1 MSLLDLGSLA
11 EGLQKGLLNYQQQ
24 QDRKRQI
31 QNETQDRVNKNLE
44 FQASLKKQG
53 LLKDDSGGLQY
64 DPVEQTKRT
73 VDAYEGMDKLAKS
86 GYFPKYDEKGLLSG
100 FNEDPAKF
108 KDYQN
113 ARKNPLEEELTRAK
127 INELNSQATKNLAGK
142 NSGVLTKGNE
152 NVDKAFAKEYV
163 DYQLMGGK
171 QKVQKNINEFK
182 DIIKDLESGKRLTGP
197 GTGFLANHPSIGG
210 VLNPDAVK
218 TYDRVRAIVN
228 ENLRATLG
236 AAFTEKEGE
245 RFLQS
250 AYNPNLPEKE
260 NARRLR
266 AALQTLEKTA
276 KDKENAIN
284 YYEKNGTVAGLK
296 TNPEQMSQY
305 NPPQNEDQ
313 NLMSKG
319 LLGSPENVSAVK
331 KLSPED
337 KEALDWA
344 NKNPGPKASEIKKL
358 LGV

>member
-31 QNETQDRVNKNLE
+31 QNEAQDRANKNLE

-53 LLKDDSGGLQY
+53 LLKDDSGNLQY

-171 QKVQKNINEFK
+171 QKVQKNLNEFQNLIGEMETK
-182 DIIKDLESGKRLTGP
+182 KNLTGP
-197 GTGFLANHPSIGG
+197 MTGMLVNNSTIGGFL
-210 VLNPDAVK
+210 NPEAVK

-228 ENLRATLG
+228 ENLKSILG
-236 AAFTEKEGE
+236 SVFTEGEGE
-245 RFLQS
+245 RFLRS
-250 AYNPNLPEKE
+250 AYNPSLSQEE
-260 NARRLR
+260 NTRRLKD
-266 AALQTLEKTA
+266 ALLTLQNTA
-276 KDKENAIN
+276 KDKQDAID
-284 YYEKNGTVAGLK
+284 YYEKNGTIAGLK
-296 TNPEQMSQY
+296 TNPIQLVNDQKEKDDLNKKQ
-305 NPPQNEDQ
+305 QNNDKK
-313 NLMSKG
+313 M
-319 LLGSPENVSAVK
+319 SAVK

-337 KEALDWA
+337 QEALDWA
-344 NKNPGPKASEIKKL
+344 NDHPKEPKAIEIKKL